1 MDDLNYKIV
10 LSMQKAAQDVWQSVA
25 PLLPYGSYTASQVY
39 DYFSKDSRG
48 KEKSFKD
55 IMDGLDKVCHQEITI
70 NVENF
75 KCTTPKYLFF
85 KILHKFEQLAGISSK
100 NKKKFVREADSGK
113 ESDVSFIV
121 EIKKPMLSLVKSA
134 CGKKETLRPVLQR
147 VALDYVNGCVVAT
160 NGRILSV
167 QSAVYRDKL
176 IKECASELPILVSPD
191 IFKKFSGDTRVFSCE
206 KDKMATKY
214 SYSASDG
221 SYYEEDAVGRF
232 PNWKSVLPKDLF
244 LSGRVTLSKEGMKQ
258 LLNVAKLADKKADCE
273 SDGKNLIFQT
283 NGNKLIL
290 SYFVEEKMQSSVIL
304 LDEEP
309 ASFTI
314 CIDPKFFSL
323 ISGWNGTMWVSGYS
337 KPIIFD
343 GELTE
348 NFHLVMPRAL
358 PDSIPVKE
366 AFNGA
371 TIAFNCRYK
380 EYVKQ
385 PQKQRTETKK
395 KQTEFQTETK
405 NNNPI
410 IQIFMAAERY
420 EGTEAFYSLEQI
432 ENGEFRVKGNKH
444 DSDLVLFLRTAAHYI
459 RRQGQTM
466 QSEFC
471 AYCSKQMEGKD
482 WRSLVPMEELAL
494 AEMFEGFLAAKG
506 IDDIPDVEF
515 EDIIEEAE
523 TEAEPQGRATIDIEP
538 IEEEVEEVIEAEV
551 EEIVDE
557 EPEVSVKPMAIE
569 REIVPTLELETTEGT
584 LIIAGESYLDK
595 LYDEENECFRS
606 PQAEAKFNQI
616 DAFIADELITADE
629 LDYAAITD
637 AVVEFM
643 EAVEQAS

>member
-10 LSMQKAAQDVWQSVA
+10 LSMQKAAEEVWQSVA

-85 KILHKFEQLAGISSK
+85 KILHKFEQLAGISTK

-134 CGKKETLRPVLQR
+134 CGKTETLRPVLQR

-176 IKECASELPILVSPD
+176 IKEGASELPILVSPD

-244 LSGRVTLSKEGMKQ
+244 LSGRVTISKEGMKQ

-395 KQTEFQTETK
+395 KQKESQAETK
-405 NNNPI
+405 INNPI
-410 IQIFMAAERY
+410 TPILMAVEKKERVY
-420 EGTEAFYSLEQI
+420 SIEEFVNGTFDI
-432 ENGEFRVKGNKH
+432 RGKR
-444 DSDLVLFLRTAAHYI
+444 DSDLVLFIRTAAHYI
-459 RRQGQTM
+459 RQDKDM
-466 QSEFC
+466 QPEFVQ
-471 AYCSKQMEGKD
+471 YFNQQFTGTD
-482 WRSLVPMEELAL
+482 WRSAYPLEEMKI
-494 AEMFEGFLAAKG
+494 AEIFESFLSSKG

-523 TEAEPQGRATIDIEP
+523 TEAEPRGRSTIDIEP
-538 IEEEVEEVIEAEV
+538 IEEEVEEVIDAEV
-551 EEIVDE
+551 EEIVDD
-557 EPEVSVKPMAIE
+557 EPDVSVKPMAIE

-595 LYDEENECFRS
+595 LYDEVNECFRS

>member
-10 LSMQKAAQDVWQSVA
+10 LSMQKAAEEVWLSVA

-75 KCTTPKYLFF
+75 KCTTPKFLFF
-85 KILHKFEQLAGISSK
+85 KILHKFEQLAGISTK

-134 CGKKETLRPVLQR
+134 WDKKETLRPVLQR
-147 VALDYVNGCVVAT
+147 IALDYVNGYVVAT

-176 IKECASELPILVSPD
+176 IKEGASELPILVSPD
-191 IFKKFSGDTRVFSCE
+191 IFKKFSGDTRVFSYE

-244 LSGRVTLSKEGMKQ
+244 LSSRVTLSKEGMKQ

-290 SYFVEEKMQSSVIL
+290 SYFIEEKMQSSVIH

-314 CIDPKFFSL
+314 CIDPKLFSL
-323 ISGWNGTMWVSGYS
+323 ISGWNGTMWISGYS

-343 GELTE
+343 GEVTE
-348 NFHLVMPRAL
+348 NFHLVMPRSI
-358 PDSIPVKE
+358 PDSISVKE
-366 AFNGA
+366 AFSGA

-385 PQKQRTETKK
+385 
-395 KQTEFQTETK
+395 
-405 NNNPI
+405 
-410 IQIFMAAERY
+410 
-420 EGTEAFYSLEQI
+420 L
-432 ENGEFRVKGNKH
+432 
-444 DSDLVLFLRTAAHYI
+444 
-459 RRQGQTM
+459 
-466 QSEFC
+466 
-471 AYCSKQMEGKD
+471 
-482 WRSLVPMEELAL
+482 
-494 AEMFEGFLAAKG
+494 
-506 IDDIPDVEF
+506 
-515 EDIIEEAE
+515 
-523 TEAEPQGRATIDIEP
+523 
-538 IEEEVEEVIEAEV
+538 
-551 EEIVDE
+551 
-557 EPEVSVKPMAIE
+557 
-569 REIVPTLELETTEGT
+569 
-584 LIIAGESYLDK
+584 
-595 LYDEENECFRS
+595 
-606 PQAEAKFNQI
+606 
-616 DAFIADELITADE
+616 
-629 LDYAAITD
+629 
-637 AVVEFM
+637 
-643 EAVEQAS
+643 

>member
-1 MDDLNYKIV
+1 MDDLNCKIV
-10 LSMQKAAQDVWQSVA
+10 LSMQKAAEEVWQSVA

-48 KEKSFKD
+48 KQKSFKD

-85 KILHKFEQLAGISSK
+85 KILHKFEQLAGISTK

-121 EIKKPMLSLVKSA
+121 EVKKPMLSLVKSA
-134 CGKKETLRPVLQR
+134 CDKKETLRPVLQR
-147 VALDYVNGCVVAT
+147 IALDYVNGYVVAT

-176 IKECASELPILVSPD
+176 IKDGASDLPILISPD
-191 IFKKFSGDTRVFSCE
+191 IFKKCLGETKVSSCE
-206 KDKMATKY
+206 KDKMANKY
-214 SYSASDG
+214 SYLASDG
-221 SYYEEDAVGRF
+221 GYYEEDAVGRF
-232 PNWKSVLPKDLF
+232 PNWKSVLPKDLY
-244 LSGRVTLSKEGMKQ
+244 LSGRVTLSKDGMKQ
-258 LLNVAKLADKKADCE
+258 LLNVAKFANKKADNE
-273 SDGKNLIFQT
+273 SDGKSLILQT
-283 NGNKLIL
+283 NGNDLIL
-290 SYFVEEKMQSSVIL
+290 SYFVEEKIQTSVIH
-304 LDEEP
+304 LDEAP
-309 ASFTI
+309 ASITI

-323 ISGWNGTMWVSGYS
+323 ISGWNGTMWISGYS

-343 GELTE
+343 GEVTE
-348 NFHLVMPRAL
+348 NFHLVMPRSI
-358 PDSIPVKE
+358 PDSISVKE
-366 AFNGA
+366 AFSGA

-385 PQKQRTETKK
+385 SQKQQTKSK
-395 KQTEFQTETK
+395 KVQTELQIKTE

-410 IQIFMAAERY
+410 TPILMASEKNERVYSY
-420 EGTEAFYSLEQI
+420 EEFVNGTFDVRGQ
-432 ENGEFRVKGNKH
+432 R
-444 DSDLVLFLRTAAHYI
+444 DSELVLFIRTAAHYI
-459 RRQGQTM
+459 RQDKDM
-466 QSEFC
+466 HPEFVQ
-471 AYCSKQMEGKD
+471 YFNQQFTGTD
-482 WRSLVPMEELAL
+482 WRSAYPLEEMKI
-494 AEMFEGFLAAKG
+494 AEIFEGYLASKG

-515 EDIIEEAE
+515 EDVVEEME
-523 TEAEPQGRATIDIEP
+523 VEEEPQGRATLDIEP
-538 IEEEVEEVIEAEV
+538 IEEDEDVDEVVEVEAEEVV
-551 EEIVDE
+551 E
-557 EPEVSVKPMAIE
+557 EPEVAVKPMAIE
-569 REIVPTLELETTEGT
+569 REIVPTLELETTDGV

-616 DAFIADELITADE
+616 DAFISDDLITADE

-637 AVVEFM
+637 AVCEFM

>member
-10 LSMQKAAQDVWQSVA
+10 LSMQKAAEEVWQSVA

-48 KEKSFKD
+48 KKSYKD

-75 KCTTPKYLFF
+75 KCTTPKFLFF
-85 KILHKFEQLAGISSK
+85 KILHKFEQLAGISTK

-113 ESDVSFIV
+113 ESDVSFII

-134 CGKKETLRPVLQR
+134 CDKKETLRPVLQR
-147 VALDYVNGCVVAT
+147 IALDYVNGYVVAT

-176 IKECASELPILVSPD
+176 IKEGASELPILVSPD

-244 LSGRVTLSKEGMKQ
+244 LSSRVTLSKEGMKQ

-290 SYFVEEKMQSSVIL
+290 SYFIEEKMQSSVIH

-314 CIDPKFFSL
+314 CIDPKLFSL
-323 ISGWNGTMWVSGYS
+323 ISGWNGTMWISGYS

-343 GELTE
+343 GEVTE
-348 NFHLVMPRAL
+348 NFHLVMPRSI
-358 PDSIPVKE
+358 PDSISVKE
-366 AFNGA
+366 AFSGA

-385 PQKQRTETKK
+385 SQKQQTKSK
-395 KQTEFQTETK
+395 KVQTELQIKTE

-410 IQIFMAAERY
+410 TPILMAAEKKERIYSY
-420 EGTEAFYSLEQI
+420 EEFVNGTFDVRGQ
-432 ENGEFRVKGNKH
+432 R
-444 DSDLVLFLRTAAHYI
+444 DSELVLFIRTAAHYI
-459 RRQGQTM
+459 RQDKDM
-466 QSEFC
+466 HPEFVQ
-471 AYCSKQMEGKD
+471 YFNQQFTGTD
-482 WRSLVPMEELAL
+482 WRSAYPLEEMKI
-494 AEMFEGFLAAKG
+494 AEIFEGYLASKG

-515 EDIIEEAE
+515 EDVVEEME
-523 TEAEPQGRATIDIEP
+523 VEEEPQGRSTLDIEP
-538 IEEEVEEVIEAEV
+538 IEEAEDVDEVVEVEAEEVVEEAEV
-551 EEIVDE
+551 A
-557 EPEVSVKPMAIE
+557 VKPMAIE
-569 REIVPTLELETTEGT
+569 REIVPTLELETTDGV

-616 DAFIADELITADE
+616 DAFISDDLITADE

-637 AVVEFM
+637 AVCEFM